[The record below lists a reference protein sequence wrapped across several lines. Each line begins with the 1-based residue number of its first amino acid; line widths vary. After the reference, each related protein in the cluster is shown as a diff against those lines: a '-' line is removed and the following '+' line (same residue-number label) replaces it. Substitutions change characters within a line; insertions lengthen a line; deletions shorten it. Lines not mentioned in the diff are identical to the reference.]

1 MTHPSTSKP
10 STRQTALITG
20 ASSGIGEALAHCF
33 ATAKM
38 DLVLV
43 ARSVGKLR
51 DLSQTLAAKHGVTV
65 RVQPADLSQPGAVAY
80 LHADLQRKRCRV
92 DVLVNCA
99 GVLEQGAFTAIAP
112 EKHQA
117 ITSRALLPCWVPLF
131 RKWCSGAVG
140 GCSMWPR

>member
-43 ARSVGKLR
+43 ARSEGKLR

-65 RVQPADLSQPGAVAY
+65 RV
-80 LHADLQRKRCRV
+80 RR
-92 DVLVNCA
+92 
-99 GVLEQGAFTAIAP
+99 
-112 EKHQA
+112 
-117 ITSRALLPCWVPLF
+117 
-131 RKWCSGAVG
+131 
-140 GCSMWPR
+140 